1 MNYVK
6 SCLIITM
13 LVGMG
18 YPCHGDLN
26 CDEEFNVLDIVLL
39 ANCVLAA
46 NCVDAPWCGSFCAPA
61 DVNSDGW
68 WNVLDIVAL
77 ANCVLAGNCNE

>member
-26 CDEEFNVLDIVLL
+26 GDSGYNVLDIVLL
-39 ANCVLAA
+39 ANCVLAQ
-46 NCVDAPWCGSFCAPA
+46 NCDNFNGGWCDVA
-61 DVNSDGW
+61 DMNGDGNY
-68 WNVLDIVAL
+68 NVLDIVIL
-77 ANCVLAGNCNE
+77 ANCVLAQNCDE